1 MSSKLNHHFS
11 LLYKRPSSLLRH
23 SNTHN
28 SPSLT
33 GDKLSTEVVSTM
45 VKLIVLLTM
54 FAAAAAGTVSDAG
67 ATTIIPAGRQ
77 QAARGSR
84 FLLAN
89 SAVYNSP
96 PPPYAAC
103 SKKSAAAV
111 CLAPGSPGPTCC
123 GGQCVD
129 TTASADHCG
138 GCNKVCK
145 HDRSTCC
152 GGRCVDLLSDEDN
165 CGTCGNRC
173 NKKCSN
179 GPVTCSAAYYI
190 LLPRPLLNCMSY

>member
-1 MSSKLNHHFS
+1 MAKL
-11 LLYKRPSSLLRH
+11 
-23 SNTHN
+23 TV
-28 SPSLT
+28 T
-33 GDKLSTEVVSTM
+33 V
-45 VKLIVLLTM
+45 IVLLT
-54 FAAAAAGTVSDAG
+54 FLATAAAGTVSDAG
-67 ATTIIPAGRQ
+67 ATTTIPAGRQ
-77 QAARGSR
+77 QAARRSR

-96 PPPYAAC
+96 PLTPSYGAC
-103 SKKSAAAV
+103 SKKSAAV
-111 CLAPGSPGPTCC
+111 CFAPGSPGTTCC

-129 TTASADHCG
+129 TAASADHCG
-138 GCNKVCK
+138 RCNKLCK

-179 GPVTCSAAYYI
+179 GFCDYA
-190 LLPRPLLNCMSY
+190 L